1 MKLQWERDYSREKD
15 DFYRLVY
22 RPVYPYFI
30 DAHDG
35 KAFMSKT
42 YNKRRLAGVEK
53 PRPPPLVRSNIVLGS
68 SGDRMVWV
76 ADPIAPAAGIQ
87 LHIFKSGFF

>member
-1 MKLQWERDYSREKD
+1 MGKGLQSGKD

-42 YNKRRLAGVEK
+42 YNKRRLAGVES
-53 PRPPPLVRSNIVLGS
+53 PGRRLL
-68 SGDRMVWV
+68 
-76 ADPIAPAAGIQ
+76 
-87 LHIFKSGFF
+87 